1 MLWYSNVCCLVF
13 TYFWRF
19 CVSADAP
26 VRVRRRQMLLR
37 LITCHECYHPQS
49 NYRDNGL
56 WRQVTQNSTTQTL
69 IFNDILFSSP
79 GDGMLEQRLW
89 LSGELR
95 RGITSS
101 NDIQN
106 LNDDIKT
113 SKHVHV
119 YRNTMGVMGQP
130 WYSQSP
136 KYMLLFVASLSL
148 EYKNRM
154 YKKPS

>member
-1 MLWYSNVCCLVF
+1 MVHQCLLSCF
-13 TYFWRF
+13 HIFLEILRLCWRP
-19 CVSADAP
+19 CAC
-26 VRVRRRQMLLR
+26 VRRRQMLLR
-37 LITCHECYHPQS
+37 PIMCYHPQS

-89 LSGELR
+89 LSVCQVNWGGELPHQMIF
-95 RGITSS
+95 ITSMT
-101 NDIQN
+101 
-106 LNDDIKT
+106 T